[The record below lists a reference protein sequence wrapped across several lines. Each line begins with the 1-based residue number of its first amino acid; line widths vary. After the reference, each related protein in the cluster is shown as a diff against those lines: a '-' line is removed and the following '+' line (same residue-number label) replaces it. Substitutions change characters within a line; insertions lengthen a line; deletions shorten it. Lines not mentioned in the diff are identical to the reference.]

1 MALCYKKL
9 WKLLID
15 RDMTRADLR
24 EATGVSPATFA
35 KMSKGEPVGVG
46 ILDRICESMNC
57 NIGDIVDH
65 VPYVSVQSNASDGIK
80 REGQDICQ
88 K

>member
-46 ILDRICESMNC
+46 ILDRICESMHC

-65 VPYVSVQSNASDGIK
+65 VPNEPESGQIAKAK
-80 REGQDICQ
+80 RARRWRND
-88 K
+88 

>member
-9 WKLLID
+9 CKLLID

-24 EATGVSPATFA
+24 EVTGVSPATFA

-46 ILDRICESMNC
+46 SRLCKMPVC
-57 NIGDIVDH
+57 
-65 VPYVSVQSNASDGIK
+65 
-80 REGQDICQ
+80 REHRAA
-88 K
+88 

>member
-46 ILDRICESMNC
+46 ILDRICESLHC

-65 VPYVSVQSNASDGIK
+65 VSSEPES
-80 REGQDICQ
+80 GQIAEAKGARRSRND
-88 K
+88 